1 MVSLR
6 PSLIRGGS
14 ADSRN
19 YQMAISRFTTTQRSL
34 NQSLDR
40 SFNLMTM
47 KTNPTTIVYNPFKIR
62 IDKSRFPFYQI
73 PSLYLSILSLL
84 FPSSTHSYPYS
95 ILLLFSTKARAR
107 KRRERIS
114 KVLLPRG
121 ERTRCSSKQTFCR
134 RCLPNTPIVKLPLVS

>member
-1 MVSLR
+1 
-6 PSLIRGGS
+6 
-14 ADSRN
+14 
-19 YQMAISRFTTTQRSL
+19 MAISRFTTTQRSL

-40 SFNLMTM
+40 SFNLTTM

-107 KRRERIS
+107 KPQR
-114 KVLLPRG
+114 VHNWVDRG
-121 ERTRCSSKQTFCR
+121 
-134 RCLPNTPIVKLPLVS
+134 LVMEVEVWAHLVVVPS